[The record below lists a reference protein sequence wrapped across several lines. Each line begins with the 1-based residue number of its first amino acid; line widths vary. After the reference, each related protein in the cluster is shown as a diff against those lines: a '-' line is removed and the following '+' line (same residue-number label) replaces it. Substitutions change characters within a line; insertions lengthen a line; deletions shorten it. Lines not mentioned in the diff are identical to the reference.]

1 MSKESTSVSDEFG
14 PPPGRLHDAVWRWHF
29 YAAFLVVPFVILQA
43 ITGSVYLFKPQLD
56 PLLQDEKY
64 LVEPGAKRV
73 SYDQQ
78 LETVQEH
85 SASYQVVAV
94 DLHADPE
101 RSTTFLLRP
110 VGEVATE
117 EDVSPLTAYVNP
129 YTGEYLGSIQ
139 EKSRIS
145 EYAKRI
151 HGTLLLGKTGSV
163 VIELG
168 ASWAL
173 VMIVT
178 GLFLWWPRKKWRL
191 RGTFVPRWG
200 ARGRIFW
207 KDMHKVVGVYL
218 SFFAMFF
225 IVTGLPWA
233 IIWGAGLQRFLSA
246 TGQVA
251 PPLAGGESRPHH
263 GPGAGLGP
271 AEAVDHSQHHALS
284 LEEAVQVA
292 RSQDLPGL
300 LRVFL
305 PRGGRSVY
313 RVQNLPPRT
322 RDRQILLIDGAEGK
336 VVARRQ
342 WSDMPILPRVM
353 NTGIDL
359 HEGRFFGLPNQLLN
373 LAIALSLIWMA
384 GTGVV
389 MWWKRRPRGQLAAPP
404 RVQLE
409 YWPGGVVII
418 VVVLAFFLPTVGALI
433 ILMWLFDRLVAPRVR
448 WLRAATAG

>member
-1 MSKESTSVSDEFG
+1 M
-14 PPPGRLHDAVWRWHF
+14 
-29 YAAFLVVPFVILQA
+29 
-43 ITGSVYLFKPQLD
+43 
-56 PLLQDEKY
+56 
-64 LVEPGAKRV
+64 
-73 SYDQQ
+73 
-78 LETVQEH
+78 
-85 SASYQVVAV
+85 
-94 DLHADPE
+94 
-101 RSTTFLLRP
+101 
-110 VGEVATE
+110 
-117 EDVSPLTAYVNP
+117 
-129 YTGEYLGSIQ
+129 
-139 EKSRIS
+139 
-145 EYAKRI
+145 
-151 HGTLLLGKTGSV
+151 
-163 VIELG
+163 
-168 ASWAL
+168 
-173 VMIVT
+173 
-178 GLFLWWPRKKWRL
+178 
-191 RGTFVPRWG
+191 
-200 ARGRIFW
+200 
-207 KDMHKVVGVYL
+207 
-218 SFFAMFF
+218 
-225 IVTGLPWA
+225 
-233 IIWGAGLQRFLSA
+233 
-246 TGQVA
+246 
-251 PPLAGGESRPHH
+251 
-263 GPGAGLGP
+263 
-271 AEAVDHSQHHALS
+271 DHSQHHALS

-418 VVVLAFFLPTVGALI
+418 VVVLAFFLPTVGCLDHPDVALRPSGGPQGSVAESSHG
-433 ILMWLFDRLVAPRVR
+433 RLS
-448 WLRAATAG
+448 